1 MCRPGSTQEPSLLLQ
16 SGTGALLHTLYPHGW
31 DSQCIE
37 LGGKQMNETEA
48 VPVGWKPARCPRMC
62 GMEDR
67 VCGRV
72 QARGPPQPGGSEKV
86 ALGK

>member
-1 MCRPGSTQEPSLLLQ
+1 MAGVHGSLS
-16 SGTGALLHTLYPHGW
+16 
-31 DSQCIE
+31 

-48 VPVGWKPARCPRMC
+48 VPVDWKPARFPRMY
-62 GMEDR
+62 GVEDG